1 MTENHIIL
9 TEQALLAGII
19 IDPKTMQEADTLTPS
34 DFYDYQNREIFA
46 KIKELH
52 TAGKAIDL
60 TNFAGTEYQDYVLEL
75 MQLPEGLL
83 NINQYVQ
90 EIKNASLRRLLILR
104 LADIINLNKNSNFTE
119 IKAKILELSL
129 KLEQN
134 TLVKFDFKLPSSVTA
149 KKTSFLLDDFIPL
162 PLGAVTM
169 ISSRGGS
176 GKSALALQIALRAAD
191 RQISTLAWLS
201 EDPDYTTKYRLE
213 KISQFTEIQVNNDC
227 LRFTDQI
234 PFQVL
239 KKSDNQISINPVF
252 YEFKAACRNFKLII
266 LDPLIAFFGG
276 NENDNGEARQ
286 FMDLLTEWAKRDNKS
301 IVLIH
306 HHAKFANLGDARG
319 ATALVDAARAHYT
332 LEADK
337 SDNKNIIV
345 KIEKDNWGIKTFFR
359 NEKNIQI
366 FKENFED
373 KEAVQKENI
382 INIRGL

>member
-19 IDPKTMQEADTLTPS
+19 IDPKVMQEADILTPA
-34 DFYDYQNREIFA
+34 DFYDSRHREIFT
-46 KIKELH
+46 KIKA
-52 TAGKAIDL
+52 AGKEVDL
-60 TNFAGTEYQDYVLEL
+60 TGFAGMEYEDYILEL
-75 MQLPEGLL
+75 MQLPAGLI
-83 NINQYVQ
+83 NIEKYIK
-90 EIKNASLRRLLILR
+90 EIKNASLKRLLISR
-104 LADIINLNKNSNFTE
+104 LAEIQNANADFIE
-119 IKAKILELSL
+119 IKAKVAELSR

-134 TLVKFDFKLPSSVTA
+134 TVAKFDFKAPSAVLA

-176 GKSALALQIALRAAD
+176 GKSALALQLALRAAD
-191 RQISTLAWLS
+191 RQIPTLAWLS

-213 KISQFTEIQVNNDC
+213 KISQFTEIQVNNDY

-239 KKSDNQISINPVF
+239 KKSDKQIRINPIF
-252 YEFKAACRNFKLII
+252 YEFRAACRDFKLII
-266 LDPLIAFFGG
+266 IDPLIAFFGG

-306 HHAKFANLGDARG
+306 HHSKFANIGDARG
-319 ATALVDAARAHYT
+319 ATAFVDAARAHYT

-337 SDNKNIIV
+337 SDNKNILI
-345 KIEKDNWGIKTFFR
+345 KLEKDNWGIKTFFR
-359 NEKNIQI
+359 NEKTVQI
-366 FKENFED
+366 FKENFEV
-373 KEAVQKENI
+373 KNAENEFAY
-382 INIRGL
+382 